1 MLTSKNEIVNYPVLD
16 KIETPEDIRELS
28 SDELKQLCNDL
39 RSYIVKVLS
48 THPGHLASGLGVVE
62 LTVALHYVFNTPDDK
77 LIWDVGHQAYPHK
90 ILTGRKK
97 QFESI
102 RTYNGIS
109 GFPKISES
117 EYDSFGTGHSS
128 TSVSAA
134 LGMATASLLQG
145 NDTRRHIAV
154 IGDGSMTGGIAFE
167 ALNNAGDSG
176 ANLLVILNDNGI
188 AIDKSV
194 GALSNYLTKITA
206 SKTYNK
212 FKTHIWNMSG
222 DDARGQKIR
231 RFFNNFLRNVKSVFI
246 KQSNMFEALNFRYF
260 GPIDGHDLD
269 NLVRILQRL
278 SMIKGPKLLHIVT
291 QKGRGLEAAVKNP
304 VTYHAPGEYDAET
317 GKQIKSDNIH
327 QPLRYQD
334 IFGHTIVELAEKNPA
349 IVGITPAMPT
359 GCSLNIMMKAFPERV
374 FDVGIAEQ
382 HAVTFSAGLA
392 SQGLLPFCNIYSSF
406 MQRAYDQVIHDVAL
420 QNLNVVMCL
429 DRGGL
434 VGEDGATHHGVFDY
448 AYFRPIPNLTIAA
461 PMNENELRNM
471 MYTAQLPDK
480 GPFVIRYPR
489 GKSVNE
495 DWQKPFEEIEI
506 GKGRCLREG
515 HDIAILSVGHIGNAA
530 MSAAEELSA
539 YGTEVSVYD
548 MRFVKPLDT
557 RLLKEISEKHSKVI
571 TVEDGVLKGGFGSA
585 VVEFFADNGIE
596 ITVRRLGIPDRFIAH
611 GTLRELHREC
621 GIDRQAIVEAAKE
634 FCKNKNT

>member
-1 MLTSKNEIVNYPVLD
+1 MNYPILD
-16 KIETPEDIRELS
+16 KIETPEDIRKLS
-28 SDELKQLCNDL
+28 SGELKQLCSDL
-39 RSYIVKVLS
+39 RAYIVKVLS

-62 LTVALHYVFNTPDDK
+62 LAVALHYVFNTPDDK

-102 RTYNGIS
+102 RTHDGIS
-109 GFPKISES
+109 GFPKIAES
-117 EYDSFGTGHSS
+117 EYDAFGTGHSS
-128 TSVSAA
+128 TSISAA
-134 LGMATASLLQG
+134 LGMAIASQLQG
-145 NDTRRHIAV
+145 NGDRQHIAV
-154 IGDGSMTGGIAFE
+154 IGDGSMTGGMAFE

-212 FKTHIWNMSG
+212 FKTHIWNISG
-222 DDARGQKIR
+222 GDACGRKIR
-231 RFFNNFLRNVKSVFI
+231 RFFNKFLRSVKSVFI
-246 KQSNMFEALNFRYF
+246 KQSNIFEALDFRYF
-260 GPIDGHDLD
+260 GPIDGHDLE
-269 NLVRILQRL
+269 NLIRILQRL
-278 SMIKGPKLLHIVT
+278 SLIKGPKLLHIVT
-291 QKGRGLEAAVKNP
+291 QKGRGLDEAVRNP

-317 GKQIKSDNIH
+317 GKQIKNTNTH

-334 IFGHTIVELAEKNPA
+334 IFGHTIVELAEKNPK

-359 GCSLNIMMKAFPERV
+359 GCSLNIMMEAMPERV

-429 DRGGL
+429 DRSGL

-495 DWQKPFEEIEI
+495 DWRKPFEELEI
-506 GKGRCLREG
+506 GKGRRLREG
-515 HDIAILSVGHIGNAA
+515 KDIAILSVGHIGNVA
-530 MSAAEELSA
+530 MAAAEELSKLGIEA
-539 YGTEVSVYD
+539 GVYD

-557 RLLKEISEKHSKVI
+557 GMLQDIAMKYKRII

-585 VVEFFADNGIE
+585 VVEFFTDNGME
-596 ITVRRLGIPDRFIAH
+596 MHVKRLGIPDRFIAH

-621 GIDRQAIVEAAKE
+621 GIDRQAIVEAAKK